1 MEPKIIRYFRHWTNI
16 FKKIDYNNQISEW
29 KSKALFDEVIKPP
42 ATDDN
47 SLTPASNYAGK

>member
-16 FKKIDYNNQISEW
+16 FKKIDYNNQISRW
-29 KSKALFDEVIKPP
+29 KSKALFEVIKPP

>member
-16 FKKIDYNNQISEW
+16 FKKIDHNNQISEW

-47 SLTPASNYAGK
+47 GLTPASNYAGK